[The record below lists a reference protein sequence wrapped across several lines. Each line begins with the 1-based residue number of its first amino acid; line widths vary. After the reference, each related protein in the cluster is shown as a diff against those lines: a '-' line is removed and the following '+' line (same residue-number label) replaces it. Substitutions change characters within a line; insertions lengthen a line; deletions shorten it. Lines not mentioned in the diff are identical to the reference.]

1 MQESLKIKKLN
12 NETKFLKKKKF
23 DVNKFIKI
31 YGIGKNRIFSFY
43 NKFGLNRRVRL
54 IKVKYRIF
62 KNINLLINKL
72 TFRNTLQNKLLNI
85 RKFTIES
92 LRNYKGIRHSLRYP
106 VRGQRT
112 HTNAKT
118 RKRLKTKDICNLT

>member
-1 MQESLKIKKLN
+1 MHKLLDKN
-12 NETKFLKKKKF
+12 ISNYETKFLKKKKF
-23 DVNKFIKI
+23 DVNKFIKN

-43 NKFGLNRRVRL
+43 NKFGLNNRL
-54 IKVKYRIF
+54 RFIKAKYKIF
-62 KNINLLINKL
+62 KHINILINKL
-72 TFRNTLQNKLLNI
+72 TFRNTLKNKLLNI
-85 RKFTIES
+85 RKFTVES
-92 LRNYKGIRHSLRYP
+92 LRNYKGVRHSLRYP